1 MRNDPLGVKHRIAP
15 SAIVALAFLGVSSA
29 VQAAEIHKCAAGSA
43 VAYQTAPCAPGQR
56 ELAMATPL
64 STPGTTDSGTATDSG
79 SAYTDHGAG
88 SAGASIR
95 DSARSGTPASA
106 ADLRW
111 LPFRPRTI
119 AAGMTDDEVLN
130 APNGGVPDRI
140 DRARDGHTWRE
151 LWVYQTRG
159 RVRELQFVNGRL
171 TSIVD
176 DDAPATTLQLALSR
190 R

>member
-1 MRNDPLGVKHRIAP
+1 M
-15 SAIVALAFLGVSSA
+15 VALALLGASSA
-29 VQAAEIHKCAAGSA
+29 VQAAEIHKCAAGGG

-56 ELAMATPL
+56 ELAMAMPL
-64 STPGTTDSGTATDSG
+64 SVPGTTDLISANSG
-79 SAYTDHGAG
+79 SADTDHGTG
-88 SAGASIR
+88 TAGASVR

-119 AAGMTDDEVLN
+119 AVGMTDDEVLN
-130 APNGGVPDRI
+130 ALDGGVPDRI
-140 DRARDGHTWRE
+140 DRARDGRTWRE

-159 RVRELQFVNGRL
+159 RVRELQFLNGRL

-176 DDAPATTLQLALSR
+176 DEAPATTLRLAVFR